1 MAFRVTCPQ
10 CEETDAI
17 GARFCRAC
25 GTALE
30 APVDAAL
37 RRFVTVVRS
46 DVQGSTSLGER
57 HDPEMLRRVLT
68 RYYDAARS
76 ACTYHGGTIEQIQG
90 DAVVAIFDGHEDDPL
105 RAVRAA
111 TELRDRMT
119 RLNEELERD
128 AAFRLLLRTAVESGE
143 VVAGSDGPGQLTGE
157 VMNVVA
163 HLEKAAGP
171 GEIVLG
177 ETAHR
182 LIREAVDVEEIGPLA
197 LKGKRRPVHAYRL
210 LVVLPRVTG
219 RAHLAVPMVG
229 RKLELAQLVATYERS
244 AGGRTSQLV
253 TLFGAAG
260 VGKSRLIEALVE
272 SVQPQATVLRGRCP
286 PYGGVAYDAMVQVV
300 ADAAGL
306 DLKDPGTARRRLAG
320 LVAGVDDA
328 PRIVEGIG
336 RILGLREGG
345 GRPEDTHWA
354 LRRLLE
360 VLARDRPLIVVLE
373 DLHWADPALLD
384 LVEDVAESSRDAA
397 LLLVCATRLELLD
410 ARPRWAGG
418 KPNTVSIQLAPLDTD
433 DASQLVSRLLG
444 DMATAPGVREYIVDR
459 SGGNPLFVQGL
470 VAMLREE
477 RLLRVDEGR
486 WRSAVEQLEAP
497 RDIQALINAR
507 LAHLGAAERRVV
519 ERAAI
524 VGRRFTRQAIL
535 ALSSEAERPEV
546 GASLRTLLRKGL
558 IVPDPDSTAGSR
570 RDDAYVFSHA
580 LIQEVAYHAIGKET
594 RAELHEQFADWFERT
609 SSGDFSQVE
618 EVVGHHLKQA
628 YDCLVDLR
636 AGEQQRARLAGRAG
650 VALAAAGHRAAARRD
665 IPEFAISL
673 LRQAKSLLKD
683 NDETRRT
690 VLLDLGDAL
699 RDAAFPLEAM
709 DAYREAI
716 RVAHAAGDARRAMH
730 GVLGELGTKGFLQH
744 EEEAVRDQD
753 VEDALRLFKDL
764 GDDLGLA
771 KAWQAKA
778 YAHWSAGR
786 LTEAE
791 EACRHAIKF
800 AQRAGDE
807 RLEAV
812 ALSSHCFIL
821 FWGPE
826 PLDEVRR
833 QVEEA
838 LGWARSRSIR
848 RLEVDALHL
857 LARISSMQ
865 ERLAEARDLLRQAGT
880 GTAKRSE
887 SRELLVL
894 VGRYLSVALVE
905 LMAGDAAAAERALR
919 EAREE
924 LTRLGGTGQLP
935 AVIILL
941 ARALILQGRDEEAM
955 QLTWEC
961 ERLAPQSNRDA
972 QIKWRAIRALLL
984 ARRGDVEE
992 AERLAAEAIERTI
1005 RWDQE
1010 DSWEQE
1016 DSTAEVEADYAHVLR
1031 FAGKEAKAR
1040 QAAEAALA
1048 RFRRKGNL
1056 VGARRVEAF
1065 LGRDPAAQ
1073 PRT

>member
-1 MAFRVTCPQ
+1 MAFRVACPN
-10 CEETDAI
+10 CGETDRP
-17 GARFCRAC
+17 GAQFCRTC
-25 GTALE
+25 GSALE
-30 APVDAAL
+30 PLLETAL

-57 HDPEMLRRVLT
+57 HDPEMLQRVLT

-76 ACTYHGGTIEQIQG
+76 ACTYHGGMIEQIQG
-90 DAVVAIFDGHEDDPL
+90 DAVVAIFDGHEDDAL

-128 AAFRLLLRTAVESGE
+128 AAFRLLLRTAVEAGE
-143 VVAGSDGPGQLTGE
+143 VVAGTNSPGQLTGE
-157 VMNVVA
+157 VMNIVA

-182 LIREAVDVEEIGPLA
+182 LIREAVDVEDIGPLT
-197 LKGKRRPVHAYRL
+197 LKGKQRPVRAYRL
-210 LVVLPRVTG
+210 LVVLPGVTG
-219 RAHLAVPMVG
+219 RAHLAVPMVN
-229 RKLELAQLVATYERS
+229 RRLELAQLVSTYERS
-244 AGGRTSQLV
+244 AGDRTFQLV

-272 SVQPQATVLRGRCP
+272 SVQPHASVLRGRCP
-286 PYGGVAYDAMVQVV
+286 SYGGVAYDAMIQVV

-306 DLKDPGTARRRLAG
+306 DLKDPDTVRRRLAAR
-320 LVAGVDDA
+320 VAGVDGA

-384 LVEDVAESSRDAA
+384 LVEDIAESSRDAP

-410 ARPRWAGG
+410 ARPRWSGG
-418 KPNTVSIQLAPLDTD
+418 KLDAVSIQLAPLDSD

-507 LAHLGAAERRVV
+507 LMNLGAAERRVV
-519 ERAAI
+519 ERAALI
-524 VGRRFTRQAIL
+524 GQRFTLQAVL
-535 ALSSEAERPEV
+535 ALSLEAEPPDV
-546 GASLRTLLRKGL
+546 GASLRTLVRKGL
-558 IVPDPDSTAGSR
+558 IVADPDIAAGGR
-570 RDDAYVFSHA
+570 RDDGYVFTHT

-594 RAELHEQFADWFERT
+594 RAELHERFADWVEQT
-609 SSGDFSQVE
+609 SGSDFSQVE

-628 YDCLVDLR
+628 YECMVDLR
-636 AGEQQRARLAGRAG
+636 ASAQQRTRLARRAG
-650 VALAAAGHRAAARRD
+650 VALAVAGHRAALRRD

-673 LRQAKSLLKD
+673 LRQAESLLKD
-683 NDETRRT
+683 NDDTRRT
-690 VLLDLGDAL
+690 ALLDLGDAL
-699 RDAAFPLEAM
+699 RDAASPLRAM
-709 DAYREAI
+709 QAYREAI
-716 RVAHAAGDARRAMH
+716 RAAHAAGDARRATH
-730 GVLGELGTKGFLQH
+730 GALGVLGTKGFLRGEEQQE
-744 EEEAVRDQD
+744 EEEADRDPD
-753 VEDALRLFKDL
+753 AEVEDAVRLFDAL
-764 GDDLGLA
+764 GDDPGLA

-778 YAHWSAGR
+778 YAHWAAGR
-786 LTEAE
+786 LRKAE
-791 EACRHAIKF
+791 EACRQAINF
-800 AQRAGDE
+800 AKRAGDE

-812 ALSSHCFIL
+812 AVSSRCFIL
-821 FWGPE
+821 FWGPR

-838 LGWARSRSIR
+838 LDWARGRGIR

-857 LARISSMQ
+857 LARISGMR
-865 ERLAEARDLLRQAGT
+865 ERFPEARSLLREA
-880 GTAKRSE
+880 APSKRSE
-887 SRELLVL
+887 PRELLVL
-894 VGRYLSVALVE
+894 VGRYLSIALVE
-905 LMAGDAAAAERALR
+905 LMAGEAAAAEQALR
-919 EAREE
+919 AGREE
-924 LTRLGGTGQLP
+924 LISLGGTGQLP
-935 AVIILL
+935 AVIVLL
-941 ARALILQGRDEEAM
+941 ARALIMQGRDEEAM
-955 QLTWEC
+955 QQTVEC

-984 ARRGDVEE
+984 ARRGDVET
-992 AERLAAEAIERTI
+992 AKRLAAEAVEWTA
-1005 RWDQE
+1005 E
-1010 DSWEQE
+1010 WEQE
-1016 DSTAEVEADYAHVLR
+1016 DSTAEVEADHAHVLR
-1031 FAGKEAKAR
+1031 LAGKDDEARSAGER
-1040 QAAEAALA
+1040 ALA
-1048 RFRRKGNL
+1048 RYRRKGNL

-1065 LGRDPAAQ
+1065 LGRAPVG
-1073 PRT
+1073 